1 MLRWFE
7 LRGMRLRARSAT
19 LLPPPGPGDHVT
31 QMPEDDST
39 KHAPDGAPAAANKTA
54 HDRPQ
59 PEKQLDKKPDKRR
72 SWLDRLSSAIS
83 GEPDNQEDLLELL
96 RDVHADGVID
106 SDTLR
111 MMEGTLSV
119 SQLTVSDVMVPRAQ
133 MVVLPVDGK
142 FLTLAKLVV
151 ESGHSRFPVHGED
164 RDEILG
170 ILLAKDLLR
179 GVVADNGPGTVRE
192 LLRPAV
198 LVPESKRL
206 DILLRE
212 FRQSRN
218 HMAIVID
225 EYGGVGGLVTIED
238 VLEQIVG
245 KIDDEHD
252 DAEDPNAL
260 IAAQADGQFLVDALT
275 PIADFNARFGADF
288 ADDEFDTVGGLITA
302 AIGHL
307 PEAGEELTL
316 GRFDFRIARA
326 DARRLH
332 TLHVSVHAA

>member
-1 MLRWFE
+1 
-7 LRGMRLRARSAT
+7 
-19 LLPPPGPGDHVT
+19 
-31 QMPEDDST
+31 MPEDDST
-39 KHAPDGAPAAANKTA
+39 TPAQDGAKAADKAPA
-54 HDRPQ
+54 
-59 PEKQLDKKPDKRR
+59 EKKADKRADKRR
-72 SWLDRLSSAIS
+72 SWLSRLSAAIS
-83 GEPDNQEDLLELL
+83 GEPDNQEDLVELL
-96 RDVHADGVID
+96 RDVQADGVID
-106 SDTLR
+106 ADTLR
-111 MMEGTLSV
+111 IMEAAVGMSAMSV
-119 SQLTVSDVMVPRAQ
+119 GDIMIPRAQ
-133 MVVLPVDGK
+133 MVVLPVDDK
-142 FLTLAKLVV
+142 FLALMQAVV

-225 EYGGVGGLVTIED
+225 EYGGVAGLVTIED

-245 KIDDEHD
+245 EIDDEHD
-252 DAEDPNAL
+252 DAQDPNAL
-260 IAAQADGQFLVDALT
+260 IAAQADGQYLVDALT
-275 PIADFNARFGADF
+275 PISDFNARFGADF
-288 ADDEFDTVGGLITA
+288 DDDEYDTIGGLITA

-316 GRFDFRIARA
+316 DRFGFRVARA